1 MEQTAPRSREA
12 EASAELPELMLRY
25 QAGDA
30 LAFEALYGLLAR
42 SLRGYLR
49 TFVPRGTEVE
59 VLVQDTFLQLH
70 RSRRSYLP
78 GEPVR
83 PWVFAIARHVGLM
96 ARRGAGRRGKHE
108 VQSSEEL
115 PEIPTV
121 GRAAGLAD
129 RLYLNGALWSLPE
142 SQREAVWLH
151 HVVGLSFREI
161 AAVQGTTET
170 AAKVRSHR
178 GLVALRERLQGDAK

>member
-1 MEQTAPRSREA
+1 MEQTAPSPREA
-12 EASAELPELMLRY
+12 DSSELPELMHRY

-30 LAFEALYGLLAR
+30 SAFEALYGALAR
-42 SLRGYLR
+42 SLRSYLR

-70 RSRRSYLP
+70 RARRSYLP

-108 VQSSEEL
+108 VQAPDEL
-115 PEIPTV
+115 PEIPIL
-121 GRAAGLAD
+121 GRAAGLVD
-129 RLYLNGALWSLPE
+129 RLNLTRALWSLPE
-142 SQREAVWLH
+142 AQREAVWLH
-151 HVVGLSFREI
+151 HVVGFSFREI
-161 AAVQGTTET
+161 AALQGTTET

-178 GLVALRERLQGDAK
+178 GLVALRGLVQGDPK